1 MQLLVLIYDIAANA
15 ACVAIATGRRMHILL
30 NLLLQAMMMMIVVIG
45 IIACVLVVCVR
56 LVDALHSLLDMR
68 LL

>member
-1 MQLLVLIYDIAANA
+1 MLIYDIAANA
-15 ACVAIATGRRMHILL
+15 ACVTIATGRRMHILL
-30 NLLLQAMMMMIVVIG
+30 HLLLKAMMMIVVIR

-56 LVDALHSLLDMR
+56 LVDALRCLLDMR

>member
-1 MQLLVLIYDIAANA
+1 MLIYDIAANA
-15 ACVAIATGRRMHILL
+15 ACVTIATGRRMHILL
-30 NLLLQAMMMMIVVIG
+30 HLLLKAMMIVVIR

-56 LVDALHSLLDMR
+56 LVDTLRCLLNMR

>member
-1 MQLLVLIYDIAANA
+1 MLIYDIAANA

-30 NLLLQAMMMMIVVIG
+30 NLLLQAMMMIVVIR

-56 LVDALHSLLDMR
+56 LVDALHGLLDMR
-68 LL
+68 LLRWR

>member
-15 ACVAIATGRRMHILL
+15 ACVTIATGRRMHILL
-30 NLLLQAMMMMIVVIG
+30 HLLLKAMMIVVIR

-56 LVDALHSLLDMR
+56 LVDALRCLLNMR